1 MRRRLILF
9 KEKGAAMTLLT
20 VWPDDQPGHV
30 LLRTEDTG
38 AIVAE
43 LGRIGAGFARW
54 PVVGEAAD
62 TEAGVLARY
71 RELIDS
77 RVGGVGYHAVDVVA
91 GEPGRVERCGGGA
104 EDRFFV
110 RGSAVWYLHAGREV
124 HAVLCEPG
132 DLLTVPA
139 GVRHW
144 HDGGDR
150 PDYVTVRVRHA
161 GGAAGP
167 GGAGRPVAPGE
178 FPGFA
183 ELVAERVGGWAVAG
197 G

>member
-1 MRRRLILF
+1 
-9 KEKGAAMTLLT
+9 MTLLT

-43 LGRIGAGFARW
+43 LGRVGAGFARW
-54 PVVGEAAD
+54 PLVEDGSDGSDGSDGDLVG
-62 TEAGVLARY
+62 RY

-77 RVGGVGYHAVDVVA
+77 LGGGSVDVVG
-91 GEPGRVERCGGGA
+91 GETSLVERSWGGV

-110 RGSAVWYLHAGREV
+110 RGAAVWYLHAGREV

-132 DLLTVPA
+132 DVLTVPA

-144 HDGGDR
+144 QDGAAGC
-150 PDYVTVRVRHA
+150 VTVRVRRA
-161 GGAAGP
+161 GAVRAR
-167 GGAGRPVAPGE
+167 GGVVRDLVPGE

-183 ELVAERVGGWAVAG
+183 ELVAERVGVGW
-197 G
+197 

>member
-1 MRRRLILF
+1 MILF

-54 PVVGEAAD
+54 PVVGG
-62 TEAGVLARY
+62 AGAEVLARY

-77 RVGGVGYHAVDVVA
+77 RVGGGGYHAVDVVA
-91 GEPGRVERCGGGA
+91 GEPGLVERRGGGD

-110 RGSAVWYLHAGREV
+110 RGAAVWYLHAGREV
-124 HAVLCEPG
+124 HAVLCEAG

-144 HDGGDR
+144 HDGGER
-150 PDYVTVRVRHA
+150 PDWVTVRVRHPVRRGS
-161 GGAAGP
+161 GGVVRA
-167 GGAGRPVAPGE
+167 VVPGE
-178 FPGFA
+178 FPGFEA
-183 ELVAERVGGWAVAG
+183 LVAGRVGGPVFSG
-197 G
+197 